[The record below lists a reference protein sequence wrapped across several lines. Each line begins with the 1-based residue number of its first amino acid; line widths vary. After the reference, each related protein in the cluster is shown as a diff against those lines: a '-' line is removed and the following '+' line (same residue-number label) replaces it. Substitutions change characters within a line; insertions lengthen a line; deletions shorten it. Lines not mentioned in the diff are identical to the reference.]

1 MTVVSTILIH
11 INHQICVFHEV
22 NNFYHSKYIFKSP
35 KFHLQSP
42 VVHEYPLSTSAQ
54 GKAAKKNQ
62 KRAEKR
68 AKERAQKLKE
78 DGVIDRLIHENE
90 EVVKNV
96 KTQDPVERLKTEL
109 QEAKDNKVCMFKRG
123 NFHCATKT
131 SGAQF
136 CCLLYIFYYIS

>member
-1 MTVVSTILIH
+1 M
-11 INHQICVFHEV
+11 
-22 NNFYHSKYIFKSP
+22 
-35 KFHLQSP
+35 
-42 VVHEYPLSTSAQ
+42 VHEYPFSTSAL

-96 KTQDPVERLKTEL
+96 KTQDPVERLKTQL
-109 QEAKDNKVCMFKRG
+109 QEAKDNKVWYRLVCLGFAAPPG
-123 NFHCATKT
+123 VVT
-131 SGAQF
+131 SPNLEVDHISQS
-136 CCLLYIFYYIS
+136 LLVYSALIYVLLHSN

>member
-11 INHQICVFHEV
+11 INHQKCVFHEV
-22 NNFYHSKYIFKSP
+22 NHFYHSKYIFESP

-42 VVHEYPLSTSAQ
+42 MVHEYPFSTSAL

-96 KTQDPVERLKTEL
+96 KTQDPVERLKTQL
-109 QEAKDNKVCMFKRG
+109 QEAKDNKV
-123 NFHCATKT
+123 
-131 SGAQF
+131 
-136 CCLLYIFYYIS
+136 